1 MTPFATESDEARRSD
16 MFSPI
21 LAMVSP
27 MASASVISPTLAALI
42 FSTSV
47 PTFSATFAII
57 LTRPWNRSLRATK
70 SVSEFT
76 STTTPLDPS
85 TATPMRPSAA
95 MRPAFL
101 AALASPR
108 LRSKSTACSISPPVS
123 CSAVLQSIMPAP
135 VRSRSSLTI
144 CAVMLAIS
152 KIPCPL
158 RVRQHK
164 RCFESHSSEQHALGC
179 VARLTVTRPA
189 RTKPGMTALLCAQLF
204 RLRDPAFHPAGQ
216 SNFLADL
223 AGSVGAEPCNL
234 PIVED
239 PEIVELLLDGGRY
252 MVKFRE
258 IVGDAAR
265 AGQHLVAGP
274 LGGRGQLFHDRFGRG
289 ARVDPEFALRARYA
303 VDCCFRREIAI
314 KRDGATGVIIAG
326 HDEGDAVGVA
336 VGVDHGGDW
345 QTQTPRL
352 LNRDVLLVGIDHEQQ
367 VGKTAHVLDAA
378 ERSVE
383 LVALALQRQALF
395 LGVARGLP

>member
-1 MTPFATESDEARRSD
+1 MTPFATESEDARRSD

-27 MASASVISPTLAALI
+27 MASASVMSPTLAALI

-47 PTFSATFAII
+47 PTLSATFAII

-101 AALASPR
+101 AALARPR
-108 LRSKSTACSISPPVS
+108 LRSRSTACSISPPVS
-123 CSAVLQSIMPAP
+123 CSALLQSSMPAP

-144 CAVMLAIS
+144 CAVILAIS

-164 RCFESHSSEQHALGC
+164 RCFEKPQLEPARARPCSSSHREKL
-179 VARLTVTRPA
+179 A
-189 RTKPGMTALLCAQLF
+189 RTKPGMTALLWAQLF
-204 RLRDPAFHPAGQ
+204 RLRDPAFHAAGQ

-223 AGSVGAEPCNL
+223 VGSGGPEACNL

-239 PEIVELLLDGGRY
+239 PEIVEPLLDGGRD
-252 MVKFRE
+252 MVKLRE

-274 LGGRGQLFHDRFGRG
+274 VGGRGQLFHDRFGRG

-303 VDCCFRREIAI
+303 VDGRFRREIAI
-314 KRDGATGVIIAG
+314 ERNGATGVIIAG
-326 HDEGDAVGVA
+326 HDVGDAVGVA
-336 VGVDHGGDW
+336 VGVDHGGDG

-352 LNRDVLLVGIDHEQQ
+352 LDRDILLVGIDHEQQ
-367 VGKTAHVLDAA
+367 V
-378 ERSVE
+378 
-383 LVALALQRQALF
+383 
-395 LGVARGLP
+395 